1 MGRKISFLRQFT
13 SDDGFQNAVAGFE
26 FDAQEPVEMEF
37 FRGEPLLHFVA
48 ARGVE
53 FHEHFSFLHVDEHA
67 ARGDFLSGVN
77 ATRKFFDALAREAG
91 ESVLREVTRHSGS
104 CSARMSDHD

>member
-1 MGRKISFLRQFT
+1 
-13 SDDGFQNAVAGFE
+13 
-26 FDAQEPVEMEF
+26 MEF
-37 FRGEPLLHFVA
+37 FRGEPLLQLFA

-53 FHEHFSFLHVDEHA
+53 FHEHFSFLHVDEHT
-67 ARGDFLSGVN
+67 ARGDFFRGMH
-77 ATRKFFDALAREAG
+77 AARKFFGALAREAG